1 MKKFFCP
8 PCLIGLISILIVFG
22 GYFLLRGGYQAPT
35 PAPTAPAS
43 EEVTTPEKEVV
54 APPVV
59 KKLTVS
65 GTEYSFE
72 PSSITVSV
80 GERVKIIFRN
90 EGRAPHNLIVEG
102 LEVGTKTV
110 GSGQT
115 DILEFTAPTSGTYTT
130 FCSVSGHR
138 AAGMEGTLEVE

>member
-1 MKKFFCP
+1 MLKKFFCP
-8 PCLIGLISILIVFG
+8 PCLIGLVLILVVFG
-22 GYFLLRGGYQAPT
+22 GYFLLRGGSQAPT
-35 PAPTAPAS
+35 PAPTAP
-43 EEVTTPEKEVV
+43 
-54 APPVV
+54 VV
-59 KKLTVS
+59 KELTVS

-72 PSSITVSV
+72 PSSITVSA

-115 DILEFTAPTSGTYTT
+115 DILEFTAPISGTYTI
-130 FCSVSGHR
+130 FCSVPGHR